1 MTDSP
6 VNSAFA
12 GEAEIFCSIT
22 HYPSWRR
29 RYGAKIAIAAKT
41 DTPNA
46 KLPGTIHTAAA
57 KIEQAGGRALALTG
71 DGERHQSEVGLKA
84 KA

>member
-1 MTDSP
+1 LRAKRKS
-6 VNSAFA
+6 SARSRTTRHGA
-12 GEAEIFCSIT
+12 R
-22 HYPSWRR
+22 P
-29 RYGAKIAIAAKT
+29 YGAKIAIAAKT